1 MQTVFQSIQRNAS
14 RLTLAAFAATS
25 MLMAGCASATT
36 MISDASVPATLA
48 HVSADVIYVR
58 GFDVSASQVRVDDNV
73 MHRVKAMATG
83 DAGALSEDQTA
94 VDARNAVAD
103 EIVGDLRAKGLHAER
118 IDGPV
123 PTDVNALIVEGRFDK
138 IDEGKSRRRMLIGLG
153 AGKSDV
159 STSVQVFYQPAHGTP
174 VPVELFQT
182 SANSGHMPGI
192 AETAGIG
199 AAAGAL
205 TTAAAAGAGVH
216 GVTEMKRDSIS
227 AEARRVGDA
236 VAKQVAGV
244 VEKLSKTV

>member
-58 GFDVSASQVRVDDNV
+58 GFDVNANQVRVDDNV

-83 DAGALSEDQTA
+83 NAGALSQDQTA
-94 VDARNAVAD
+94 LDARNAVAD
-103 EIVGDLRAKGLHAER
+103 EIVSDLRAKGLHAER

-123 PTDVNALIVEGRFDK
+123 PTD
-138 IDEGKSRRRMLIGLG
+138 DEGKSRRRMLIGLG

-159 STSVQVFYQPAHGTP
+159 SASVQVFYQPAHGTP

-205 TTAAAAGAGVH
+205 TTAAATGAGVH
-216 GVTEMKRDSIS
+216 GATEMMRDSIS